1 MKKIVFTVT
10 NDITYDQRMDRIST
24 ALVEAGYDVTII
36 GFLKKRSVKTLDK
49 PYHQVRFKLLFLK
62 GKLFFLAYNFRIF
75 WYLLFHKFDIYC
87 GIDLDTL
94 LPVYMHAKM
103 RRKPCVY
110 DAHEYYTELPE
121 IVSRPLIK
129 KMWVR
134 LEQLLLP
141 KIRYN
146 YTVGAAIAKSLSDKY
161 HQPFEVIR
169 NVPILSPDMPK
180 VTRENF
186 ILYQGA
192 LNMGRGLEP
201 LMEAMVNIDA
211 NLYIAGEGDLS
222 VELRAFAAA
231 LPHREKIR
239 FLGYVRPDELKS
251 YTQKA
256 KLGINLVEH
265 LGLSYYYSLSNK
277 FFDYIHAGLPQITMN
292 FPEYKN
298 LNDKYQVAILIDK
311 PEPQLIAE
319 AVKKLLNDE
328 ILYQQLSNNALL
340 AKNELNWQLESKK
353 LLNIYQQIE

>member
-49 PYHQVRFKLLFLK
+49 PYHQVRFKLLLLK

-134 LEQLLLP
+134 
-141 KIRYN
+141 
-146 YTVGAAIAKSLSDKY
+146 
-161 HQPFEVIR
+161 
-169 NVPILSPDMPK
+169 
-180 VTRENF
+180 
-186 ILYQGA
+186 
-192 LNMGRGLEP
+192 
-201 LMEAMVNIDA
+201 
-211 NLYIAGEGDLS
+211 
-222 VELRAFAAA
+222 
-231 LPHREKIR
+231 
-239 FLGYVRPDELKS
+239 
-251 YTQKA
+251 
-256 KLGINLVEH
+256 
-265 LGLSYYYSLSNK
+265 
-277 FFDYIHAGLPQITMN
+277 
-292 FPEYKN
+292 
-298 LNDKYQVAILIDK
+298 
-311 PEPQLIAE
+311 
-319 AVKKLLNDE
+319 
-328 ILYQQLSNNALL
+328 
-340 AKNELNWQLESKK
+340 
-353 LLNIYQQIE
+353 

>member
-1 MKKIVFTVT
+1 MRM
-10 NDITYDQRMDRIST
+10 NIT
-24 ALVEAGYDVTII
+24 
-36 GFLKKRSVKTLDK
+36 
-49 PYHQVRFKLLFLK
+49 
-62 GKLFFLAYNFRIF
+62 
-75 WYLLFHKFDIYC
+75 
-87 GIDLDTL
+87 
-94 LPVYMHAKM
+94 
-103 RRKPCVY
+103 
-110 DAHEYYTELPE
+110 PE

-201 LMEAMVNIDA
+201 LMEAMANIDA

-319 AVKKLLNDE
+319 AVNKLLNDE
-328 ILYQQLSNNALL
+328 NLYQQLSNNALL